1 MSSRKTSAPF
11 IEIRRLRK
19 SFTEGP
25 QSHLVLNGVDL
36 DLAEGRFVALL
47 GASGSGKSTLLNIL
61 SGIEPADEGEI
72 LLRGRDILQFSE
84 DEFTLFRR
92 QEIGFIFQ
100 FFNLLPT
107 LSALENVSLPLEL
120 AGASASESAR
130 KAQELLDAVGLGDRA
145 GTLPDRL
152 SGGEQQR
159 VAIARAMVHQP
170 SLLLADEPTGNLDE
184 ETGQRVMQLLDDLT
198 RSRGR
203 TLLMATHSREIARRA
218 DQVFRLRDGHLE
230 SLSLG

>member
-1 MSSRKTSAPF
+1 MSSRKASAPF
-11 IEIRRLRK
+11 IEIRRLKK
-19 SFTEGP
+19 SFTEGT

-120 AGASASESAR
+120 AGVSASQSAR
-130 KAQELLDAVGLGDRA
+130 KAQELLEAVGLGDRA

-170 SLLLADEPTGNLDE
+170 SLVLADEPTGNLDE

-230 SLSLG
+230 PLSLG